1 LHFDQEEKPE
11 NIASCKK
18 DDFLLYYTLKKKTML
33 LKLTNATHL
42 GAPVNPFMNQ
52 EVHRQ

>member
-18 DDFLLYYTLKKKTML
+18 DDFLLYYTLKKKNDAFEAY
-33 LKLTNATHL
+33 KRYPPWSASKSIYESRS
-42 GAPVNPFMNQ
+42 A
-52 EVHRQ
+52 